1 MSLKPTQ
8 FNKQGTEK
16 EQMASYK
23 KKMADIKSRGKP
35 LGGAPPVQIPPL
47 NADPVEGPDGR
58 PLTMEQQAGV
68 LRDPRSP
75 LSPHYNPSLADVDA
89 AVKHEQSEL
98 MDPHKLRTARQGET
112 MSKQPGPF
120 GGTLPP
126 EAQQDPNFRPG
137 VGSMYASNQPGLR
150 NSPRAKPGAPQ
161 LSQETVEGL
170 EALKRFNEDAQQSQE
185 KQAEDAVKEHIEK
198 DPNDSFIEELGLD
211 TSFIDAIKE
220 ERGKLDR
227 QDIREAVEARCKPLS
242 IAQMIE
248 EGELRQFVPIVRGQ
262 FEVIFRTVSGEEDLG
277 MKRELYKE
285 RNASE
290 IYLFDKLNMMQL
302 AAGIYEL
309 NGKPFPDHLNERR
322 RFDQKLFQAKFDQVV
337 TMPLP
342 SLAALSINYS
352 WFDQRARSLFV
363 DLDELKNG

>member
-248 EGELRQFVPIVRGQ
+248 EGELRQFVHRPGPVRGHLQ
-262 FEVIFRTVSGEEDLG
+262 DRQWRRGPRHEAGTLQGAQRLGDLSL
-277 MKRELYKE
+277 RQ
-285 RNASE
+285 AQH
-290 IYLFDKLNMMQL
+290 D
-302 AAGIYEL
+302 AARGRDL
-309 NGKPFPDHLNERR
+309 
-322 RFDQKLFQAKFDQVV
+322 
-337 TMPLP
+337 
-342 SLAALSINYS
+342 
-352 WFDQRARSLFV
+352 RAQWEAVPRSLERAQEIRSKAIPGEV
-363 DLDELKNG
+363 